1 MPVKHPCQTLKPHGT
16 SRFARA
22 ALAAF
27 ALLLF
32 ASAASAYVIKLKDGS
47 LVFARSTYT
56 VKGKRAIITL
66 ENGTITQI
74 DLDKIDVPGTEKYN
88 KENFGNVVSI
98 DAPEEKP
105 RQLPTAVP
113 RSTQPLGD
121 LVRPRSQSGG
131 LGVPT
136 PGPASTSGSGVAPA
150 DARGTVDPAVQ
161 AAFSRIFDETSIAR
175 YRLSNE
181 RGKTRLSA
189 TANSEQ
195 EVFNVIAAS
204 ARAIVEAANRGRPAT
219 VQITMTTASGEPAG
233 TLEMTLEQAK
243 LIASRGTTV
252 QDYFVRNVI
261 F

>member
-1 MPVKHPCQTLKPHGT
+1 MPVKHPCQTVKPRGA
-16 SRFARA
+16 RGFARA
-22 ALAAF
+22 ALAVF
-27 ALLLF
+27 ALFLF
-32 ASAASAYVIKLKDGS
+32 ASAAFAYVIKLKDGS

-88 KENFGNVVSI
+88 KENFGNVISI

-105 RQLPTAVP
+105 KQLPTPIP

-121 LVRPRSQSGG
+121 LVRPRQTGG

-136 PGPASTSGSGVAPA
+136 PGPAAASGSGVAAA
-150 DARGTVDPAVQ
+150 DARGSVDPAVQ
-161 AAFSRIFDETSIAR
+161 AAFSRIFDETSIQR
-175 YRLSNE
+175 FRLSNE

-219 VQITMTTASGEPAG
+219 VQITMTTPSGEPAG

-243 LIASRGTTV
+243 LIASRGTTI

>member
-1 MPVKHPCQTLKPHGT
+1 V
-16 SRFARA
+16 
-22 ALAAF
+22 LAVF
-27 ALLLF
+27 VLFLF
-32 ASAASAYVIKLKDGS
+32 ASAAFAYVIKLKDGS

-88 KENFGNVVSI
+88 KENFGNVISI
-98 DAPEEKP
+98 DAPEEQPK
-105 RQLPTAVP
+105 QLPTPVP
-113 RSTQPLGD
+113 RSSQPLGD
-121 LVRPRSQSGG
+121 LVRPRQSGG

-136 PGPASTSGSGVAPA
+136 PGPAAASGSGVAPA
-150 DARGTVDPAVQ
+150 DARGAAVDPAVQ

-219 VQITMTTASGEPAG
+219 VEITMTTASGEPAG
-233 TLEMTLEQAK
+233 TLVMTLEQAK

>member
-1 MPVKHPCQTLKPHGT
+1 MSFWRAGL
-16 SRFARA
+16 A
-22 ALAAF
+22 ALT
-27 ALLLF
+27 LLLF
-32 ASAASAYVIKLKDGS
+32 ASAAFAYVIKLKDGS

-74 DLDKIDVPGTEKYN
+74 DLDKIDVAGTEKYN
-88 KENFGNVVSI
+88 RENFGNVISI

-105 RQLPTAVP
+105 KQLPTPIP

-121 LVRPRSQSGG
+121 LVRPRQTGG

-136 PGPASTSGSGVAPA
+136 PGPAAATGAASAAAPRGS
-150 DARGTVDPAVQ
+150 VDPAVQ
-161 AAFSRIFDETSIAR
+161 AAFSRVFEETSIAR
-175 YRLSNE
+175 YRMSNE

-195 EVFNVIAAS
+195 EVFNVLVAS
-204 ARAIVEAANRGRPAT
+204 ARAIVEAANRGHPAT
-219 VQITMTTASGEPAG
+219 VEIVMTTAPGEPAG

-243 LIASRGTTV
+243 LLASRATTV
-252 QDYFVRNVI
+252 QDYFVKNVI